1 MPAIACAGVTTMHP
15 LPKVL
20 PVVMYLA
27 ATRPTASAAD
37 RLPDLSKVDRT
48 VTGRPTYVSKRPLF
62 GLAVFGPKAEK
73 SVWLVLDKSKADAGG
88 YDVLHF
94 GDRRLTAGKDG
105 EFEIGDLTDP
115 ATGSKHTDVAV
126 RVSDDKDKG
135 DPTVML
141 TLRWKGDVKFGG
153 GYPQDPSDG
162 YMKFA
167 PTRDAAPV
175 VWVNGDA
182 PFRFQRWYGGQLTI
196 GAKDDFKV
204 FLGQPGHGPNTFF
217 AASQHFLPKDDWVNA
232 TLVYRDKDGKEQ
244 RVVCELKERC

>member
-1 MPAIACAGVTTMHP
+1 MSP
-15 LPKVL
+15 LRNV
-20 PVVMYLA
+20 LA
-27 ATRPTASAAD
+27 ACLVTAIPAVRAA
-37 RLPDLSKVDRT
+37 DLSKVDRT
-48 VTGRPTYVSKRPLF
+48 VLDHPAYVAKRPLY

-182 PFRFQRWYGGQLTI
+182 PFRFQRWYGGELTI
-196 GAKDDFKV
+196 GGKDDLSLFI
-204 FLGQPGHGPNTFF
+204 GQPGRGPNSFF
-217 AASQHFLPKDDWVNA
+217 AARQHFLPEADWVKA
-232 TLVYRDKDGKEQ
+232 TLVYRDGDGKEQ
-244 RVVCELKERC
+244 RAVCELKERC